1 MAKPEELSK
10 FYTDLEQEIIN
21 KAALDE
27 TEDFRENI
35 FTQIYIDYLC
45 EAAEIE
51 DGNVCFHEGRGV
63 KVNGYSISEDE
74 SNITLFVS
82 IYKNNPSIYSVP
94 PSDAVAMINRAKQFY
109 LKSLKKYQTDIEEAY
124 AAFDLARSI
133 YESKNRITE
142 VKIILL
148 TNGTIRST
156 QLATEELEG
165 VTFIP
170 SIWDLERIYR
180 VR

>member
-1 MAKPEELSK
+1 MAKAEELTK
-10 FYTDLEQEIIN
+10 FYEDLSQEIIN
-21 KAALDE
+21 KVAIDE

-63 KVNGYSISEDE
+63 KVNGYSIAEDE
-74 SNITLFVS
+74 SNIVLFVS
-82 IYKNNPSIYSVP
+82 IYKNSPQLFTVA

-109 LKSLKKYQTDIEEAY
+109 LKALKNYQTDIEEAY
-124 AAFDLARSI
+124 GAFDLARSI
-133 YESKNRITE
+133 YEYQGKITE
-142 VKIILL
+142 VRIILM

-156 QLATEELEG
+156 MLETEEIDG
-165 VTFIP
+165 ITFVPTI
-170 SIWDLERIYR
+170 
-180 VR
+180 

>member
-63 KVNGYSISEDE
+63 ALRLMDTASQKMKVI
-74 SNITLFVS
+74 
-82 IYKNNPSIYSVP
+82 
-94 PSDAVAMINRAKQFY
+94 
-109 LKSLKKYQTDIEEAY
+109 
-124 AAFDLARSI
+124 
-133 YESKNRITE
+133 
-142 VKIILL
+142 
-148 TNGTIRST
+148 
-156 QLATEELEG
+156 
-165 VTFIP
+165 
-170 SIWDLERIYR
+170 
-180 VR
+180 